1 MFVTCHLC
9 KNLLSLTWENVGSL
23 ILAGFYFKALVN
35 EDTLLPTHCCP
46 WCFLGCANWETF
58 VADTECFWTK
68 SETFLCPGHKICVRN
83 KCCAC
88 GQTGKHLCQ
97 QQCVLVC
104 QGLWSSSLLS
114 IYLSS
119 RIGFVLYASCILDET
134 LPLVLTTYELLCYV
148 LCCFGGRQRKHKVKK
163 INKTTF
169 DKNTTKTTE
178 TELTFN

>member
-1 MFVTCHLC
+1 MM
-9 KNLLSLTWENVGSL
+9 
-23 ILAGFYFKALVN
+23 
-35 EDTLLPTHCCP
+35 
-46 WCFLGCANWETF
+46 FLGLRKLGNICCGHKMFLN
-58 VADTECFWTK
+58 K
-68 SETFLCPGHKICVRN
+68 IKHFLCSGHKICVRN
-83 KCCAC
+83 KCCARR
-88 GQTGKHLCQ
+88 QMGKHLCQ

-148 LCCFGGRQRKHKVKK
+148 LYCFGGRQRKHKVKK
-163 INKTTF
+163 IDKTTF